1 MLEAVADESDERA
14 HIRELYRCKTV
25 SQGLPGTRI
34 NNYPCWLTNASKDNF
49 FAHKADWLL
58 PRAFLG
64 SPDKPM
70 GGSTSCPVSQKR
82 ENLALPIM
90 EFELHSPLSVFPMI
104 RAEMYML
111 VCKSPRLRAI
121 WKNVHE
127 GVNNNK
133 EQAWTKIFP

>member
-1 MLEAVADESDERA
+1 M
-14 HIRELYRCKTV
+14 
-25 SQGLPGTRI
+25 
-34 NNYPCWLTNASKDNF
+34 NASKDIF
-49 FAHKADWLL
+49 FAHKVDWLL
-58 PRAFLG
+58 ARVFLG

-70 GGSTSCPVSQKR
+70 GVSTSSPVNQKGG
-82 ENLALPIM
+82 NLAPPIM

-121 WKNVHE
+121 WKNAHE

-133 EQAWTKIFP
+133 EQAWTKLFPYKTQNACY